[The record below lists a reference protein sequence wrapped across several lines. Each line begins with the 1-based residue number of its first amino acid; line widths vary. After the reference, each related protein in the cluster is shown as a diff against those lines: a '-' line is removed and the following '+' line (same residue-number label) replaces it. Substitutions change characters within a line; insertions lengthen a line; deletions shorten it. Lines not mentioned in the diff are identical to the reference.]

1 MRCML
6 IYTHPSMLDH
16 APPRGHAE
24 RPERLQA
31 VLDGIANIKAERR
44 EAPFASRDAIAR
56 VHPVGYIE
64 ALEGAF
70 DETRDDQIVQLD
82 PDTYLS
88 SASREACYRGVGAVI
103 AAVDAVMNGEDDI
116 AFCAVRPPGHHAEP
130 EAPMGFC
137 IFNNVAIG
145 ALHALDAHNLTRVAI
160 VDFDVHH
167 GNGTQT
173 VAEKDARV
181 MFCST
186 HQSPLYPGTG
196 AANEH
201 GRDHNVVNAPLP
213 AGSGS
218 AEWRAAM
225 ETKILPALDAFA
237 PELLFVSAG
246 FDAHRADPLAQMELD
261 DEDFAWAGQ
270 TLRQVSLRHCKG
282 KLVSTLEGG
291 YDLPALAR
299 SAAAFLGA
307 LQRA

>member
-1 MRCML
+1 ML
-6 IYTHPSMLDH
+6 IYTHPAMLNH

-31 VLDGIANIKAERR
+31 VLDGIAHIAAGRR

-56 VHPVGYIE
+56 VHPRRYID
-64 ALEGAF
+64 ALDSAF
-70 DETRDDQIVQLD
+70 AETRDDQIVQLD

-88 SASREACYRGVGAVI
+88 SASREAAYRAAGAVT
-103 AAVDAVMNGEDDI
+103 AAVDAVMHGEDDI

-145 ALHALDAHNLTRVAI
+145 ALHALEAHSLERVAV

-186 HQSPLYPGTG
+186 HQAPLYPGTG
-196 AANEH
+196 AANER
-201 GRDHNVVNAPLP
+201 GLGGNVVNVPLP
-213 AGSGS
+213 AGANGDV
-218 AEWRAAM
+218 WRAAM
-225 ETKILPALDAFA
+225 TSAILPALDAFA
-237 PELLFVSAG
+237 PQLLFVSAG

-270 TLRQVSLRHCKG
+270 ILRQVALRHCKG

-291 YDLPALAR
+291 YDLTALAR

-307 LQRA
+307 LQRE